1 MKKILLVLP
10 LFTILLCCCSKGGV
24 AFTKDYDSE
33 LCADLSTKIERH
45 DSLTQ
50 QDYRNMIAQNEAILK
65 YLIERTAAIG
75 EQPDSCRYQ
84 SWRAMTAEPEY
95 LERFGYMFT
104 LGSAL
109 YRAELNGRLD
119 EDNTEAYDEL
129 DDYNTRLA
137 DYTDHISG

>member
-1 MKKILLVLP
+1 M
-10 LFTILLCCCSKGGV
+10 CCCSKGGAV
-24 AFTKDYDSE
+24 FTKDYDSA
-33 LCADLSTKIERH
+33 LCADLSAKIERR
-45 DSLTQ
+45 DSLSQ

-65 YLIERTAAIG
+65 YLIDRTSAIS
-75 EQPDSCRYQ
+75 ELPDSCRYPA
-84 SWRAMTAEPEY
+84 WRAMTAEPEY

-109 YRAELNGRLD
+109 YQAELNGKLD